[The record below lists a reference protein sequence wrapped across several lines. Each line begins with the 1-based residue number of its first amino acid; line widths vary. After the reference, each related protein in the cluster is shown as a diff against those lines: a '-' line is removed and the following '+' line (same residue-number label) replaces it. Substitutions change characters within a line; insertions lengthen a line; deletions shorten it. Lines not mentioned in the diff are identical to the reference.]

1 MPSLEACRALSSLS
15 GTTVGQALKI
25 QSDMLM
31 ESEWNTGIGS
41 KVCYLYDYFHDDQ
54 PEKKCHM
61 SYFQTSKTR
70 IDARFIVSRDQ
81 SYDKDQKYLISI
93 SSAH

>member
-31 ESEWNTGIGS
+31 ESEWDNGIGS
-41 KVCYLYDYFHDDQ
+41 
-54 PEKKCHM
+54 
-61 SYFQTSKTR
+61 
-70 IDARFIVSRDQ
+70 
-81 SYDKDQKYLISI
+81 
-93 SSAH
+93 